1 MKYQPLLILLLF
13 MSSPCLSAG
22 SEDLANKVKQLEKEL
37 KTVRALNE
45 NLTNQLDKKDKE
57 NNNKRNHNFVQV
69 YRDQLLQLRKLTHKN
84 KTALSVL
91 LLLVEKMNKQNSLII
106 SQNTMIKI
114 LGKSRQTISKSINI
128 LKNEKFI
135 DIVKVGSANAYIIN
149 ANVFWQHSQIMK
161 DKTAIF
167 TATVFAVG
175 EEQEEKYFENWEG
188 VKLKSLPVL
197 DL

>member
-1 MKYQPLLILLLF
+1 
-13 MSSPCLSAG
+13 MS
-22 SEDLANKVKQLEKEL
+22 NKNDVKQLEKEL

-106 SQNTMIKI
+106 YQNTMIKI

-175 EEQEEKYFENWEG
+175 AEQEEKYFENWEG